1 MLVII
6 YPTGTKRSIHLNHF
20 VVEAEKADPDTQFVT
35 TKEFLEKHLDEWPK
49 DAIFVVRVGAYSV
62 QEILPVLTKVWHE
75 GKYSV
80 FPNVPAIKNCLRKG
94 QFYELCEEHGVNI
107 PKFQI
112 FADDGPDWHKI
123 DFTEYGDCVIKPS
136 IGTLGNGIYFVK
148 PEDVANRIDKIFE
161 TKDEFYE
168 DCEIIVQQRIQN
180 KEKIS
185 QSIRV
190 FCFLGEPTVSITITN
205 GEELYNKAGK
215 DLKIN
220 QEIIYGDNGEI
231 LDTLGYDLD
240 FGSVSNVN
248 KGGVAGPYFPNEEL
262 KEECRKICKATGN
275 EFTCIDF
282 LQDENGDFYC
292 LESNVAPHLY
302 RAFIIFGGKVNHPEM
317 IFNYL
322 LDNKTKGSIML

>member
-20 VVEAEKADPDTQFVT
+20 VVEAEKADPDTIFIT
-35 TKEFLEKHLDEWPK
+35 TQEFLDKPIDEWPLDTK
-49 DAIFVVRVGAYSV
+49 FVVRVGAYSV
-62 QEILPVLTKVWHE
+62 QEILNALTKAWAL
-75 GKYSV
+75 GYSI
-80 FPNVPAIKNCLRKG
+80 FPNVPAIKNCLRKA
-94 QFYELCEEHGVNI
+94 QFYDLCLKNNINI
-107 PKFQI
+107 PKFQV
-112 FADDGPDWHKI
+112 FADDGPDWHNI
-123 DFTEYGDCVIKPS
+123 DYTEYGDCVIKPS

-148 PEDVANRIDKIFE
+148 PEDVPNMIDHIIE

-168 DCEIIVQQRIQN
+168 NCEIIVQQRIQN
-180 KEKIS
+180 KQKIS

-190 FCFLGEPTVSITITN
+190 FCFLGEPTVAITITN
-205 GEELYNKAGK
+205 GEDLYNKAGS

-240 FGSVSNVN
+240 FGTVSNVN
-248 KGGVAGPYFPNEEL
+248 KGGVAGPYYPSEEL

-282 LQDENGDFYC
+282 LQNENGEFYC
-292 LESNVAPHLY
+292 LESNVAPHLF
-302 RAFIIFGGKVNHPEM
+302 RAFIIYGGKVNHPEM
-317 IFNYL
+317 IFKYL